1 MAKKELNLTILPD
14 NLVLKFTLGENLKQI
29 LNRGGI
35 FITYPCGGKGICG
48 KCLIQI
54 IEGVCPEPTLSEQRF
69 ISPARLSRG
78 YRLACQIVP
87 DGNLVIKIPPM
98 SWEKAGKL
106 LLETPIMRKLS
117 FAPAVRRVFLD
128 TLKPATIKNQQS
140 DADLIS
146 KQLKINSWSLSALQK
161 LPLTLRNHQYKATV
175 TLYNDCILDIEGGN
189 TVSQI
194 YGVAVDIG
202 TTTVAV
208 ALVNLHN
215 DIVLGRKAQL
225 NPQRLYGADVILRLG
240 AIFSARKEAG
250 NSKAAMEMVKQLQR
264 LIVSAINELIKT
276 LCVENNLALTGIYEV
291 VCAGNTVMN
300 HLLLGIDPE
309 YLGLAPF
316 VSVFKSSQVVR
327 AGELG
332 LQIHPEG
339 VVYVLPNIGGFVG
352 GDIVADML
360 VAGIDIKQHPV
371 MLIDIGTNGE
381 VVVRGRD
388 GRLWATSAAA
398 GPAFEGA
405 KISQGMLAAPGAIDR
420 LVISPERGWRISTIA
435 GERPVGVCGS
445 GLVSAIAELRR
456 AGLIER
462 SGRISARSSA
472 SATART
478 ISQPEL
484 AERLADRL
492 TEINGER
499 AILLAG
505 KKERAA
511 QPVYLTQS
519 DVRELQYA
527 KSALATAQEI
537 LLRLAG
543 IKPREIE
550 TLYIAGAFGNYIAP
564 EDALQIGLV
573 HPDIPLSKIK
583 FIGNAALAG
592 AILILRNKRARCL
605 AERIAAETQFIE
617 LATQPDF
624 QETFAHHLAFP

>member
-1 MAKKELNLTILPD
+1 MAKREFKLTVLPD
-14 NLVLKFTLGENLKQI
+14 NIVLKFTPGEGLRQI
-29 LNRGGI
+29 INRGGI
-35 FITYPCGGKGICG
+35 FVTYPCGGKGICG

-54 IEGVCPEPTLSEQRF
+54 VEGVSPEPTLNEQRF

-78 YRLACQIVP
+78 YRLACQLVP
-87 DGNLVIKIPPM
+87 AGNLVIKIPPM
-98 SWEKAGKL
+98 SREKAGKI
-106 LLETPIMRKLS
+106 LLETPIVRKLS
-117 FAPAVRRVFLD
+117 FNPAVRKVFLD

-146 KQLKINSWSLSALQK
+146 RQLKINSWSLSALQK
-161 LPLTLRNHQYKATV
+161 LPLTLRNHQYKVTA
-175 TLYNDCILDIEGGN
+175 TLYNDRILDIEGGN
-189 TVSQI
+189 TASQI

-208 ALVNLHN
+208 ALLNLHN
-215 DIVLGRKAQL
+215 DIILGRKAQL
-225 NPQRLYGADVILRLG
+225 NPQRLHGADVISRLG
-240 AIFSARKEAG
+240 AIFSASKEAG
-250 NSKAAMEMVKQLQR
+250 SSNAAREMAKQLQR
-264 LIVSAINELIKT
+264 LIVSGINGLIKA
-276 LCVENNLALTGIYEV
+276 LCAEHKLAMTNVYEL

-300 HLLLGIDPE
+300 HLLLGVDPE

-327 AGELG
+327 AEELG

-339 VVYVLPNIGGFVG
+339 MVYVLPNIGGFVG

-405 KISQGMLAAPGAIDR
+405 KISQGMQAAPGAIDR
-420 LVISPERGWRISTIA
+420 LVISPEQGWRISTIA

-462 SGRISARSSA
+462 SGRISARPFASPTAGTIAHSA
-472 SATART
+472 
-478 ISQPEL
+478 L
-484 AERLADRL
+484 AEHLAERL

-505 KKERAA
+505 KKEQAA

-527 KSALATAQEI
+527 KSALATAQDI

-543 IKPREIE
+543 IKPGEIE

-573 HPDIPLSKIK
+573 HPDIPLQKIK

-592 AILILRNKRARCL
+592 AILLLRNKRARCL
-605 AERIAAETQFIE
+605 AEKIAAQTQFIE